1 MFNKRIRDRI
11 CDMSKT
17 LAVAKDTNEFMADMV
32 QFYKDFG
39 VGKLDFTRLSVL
51 IMTRTA
57 EQ

>member
-32 QFYKDFG
+32 QFYKDL
-39 VGKLDFTRLSVL
+39 V
-51 IMTRTA
+51 
-57 EQ
+57 